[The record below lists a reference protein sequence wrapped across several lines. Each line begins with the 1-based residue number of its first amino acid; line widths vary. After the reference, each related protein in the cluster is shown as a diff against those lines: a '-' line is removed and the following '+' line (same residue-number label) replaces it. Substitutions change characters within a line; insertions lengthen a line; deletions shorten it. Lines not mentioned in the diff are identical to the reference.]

1 MLSIFEKPNVLLR
14 LEGFM
19 VFLLGLTIY
28 WWQSFSWPLFWLTIL
43 LPDVAL
49 LGYLINATFGAKAYN
64 IMHSK
69 LLPAALVII
78 GIATGNGL
86 TMSLALIWFMHIGID
101 RMLGYGL
108 KYPTGFKFTHLGTI
122 GPVGGARRSGYL
134 PCGK

>member
-49 LGYLINATFGAKAYN
+49 LGYLINAKFGARAYN
-64 IMHSK
+64 ITHTK
-69 LLPAALVII
+69 LLPAALAIHGV
-78 GIATGNGL
+78 ASGNGS

-108 KYPTGFKFTHLGTI
+108 KYPTGFKFTHLGNI
-122 GPVGGARRSGYL
+122 GAGGGARRSGYL